1 MDTGGSLSPPGN
13 YKVTTC
19 LVVPGLKPVFFFI
32 RAMTDG
38 CGGVF
43 HGSSGNITSPK
54 SLGSSKYPASTECI
68 WQIEAEDGYHLAFDF
83 NGRFEVEDSPGC
95 NNDYLLVEDDHAAAT
110 PNSSVRARSV
120 IQRHKGTTCGLLS
133 IHPLFLLYI
142 VGSVGELYQVQS
154 TQPPTLPKSPSGLTV
169 KSTAMASM

>member
-1 MDTGGSLSPPGN
+1 MDTGGSLSLLGQS
-13 YKVTTC
+13 KVTTC
-19 LVVPGLKPVFFFI
+19 LVIPSLIKPVFFFI

-95 NNDYLLVEDDHAAAT
+95 SNDYLLVEDDHAAAT
-110 PNSSVRARSV
+110 PNSLVRARSV
-120 IQRHKGTTCGLLS
+120 IQRHKGTTCGRFN
-133 IHPLFLLYI
+133 PYFFLCI
-142 VGSVGELYQVQS
+142 V
-154 TQPPTLPKSPSGLTV
+154 
-169 KSTAMASM
+169 